1 METQGPRAA
10 AAGRSEGVKPL
21 AFLSREALAALERI
35 LAKGERV
42 EIIPTKDGVRIFEV
56 RRREIKSPAAERRSG
71 RTESGS
77 TG

>member
-1 METQGPRAA
+1 MAVLT
-10 AAGRSEGVKPL
+10 
-21 AFLSREALAALERI
+21 REALAALERI

>member
-1 METQGPRAA
+1 M
-10 AAGRSEGVKPL
+10 
-21 AFLSREALAALERI
+21 AFVSRESLAALERI

-42 EIIPTKDGVRIFEV
+42 EIIPTKDGVRIFEL
-56 RRREIKSPAAERRSG
+56 RRREIKPPAAERRSG

>member
-1 METQGPRAA
+1 MAVLT
-10 AAGRSEGVKPL
+10 
-21 AFLSREALAALERI
+21 REALAALERI

-42 EIIPTKDGVRIFEV
+42 EIIPTKDGVRIFEL
-56 RRREIKSPAAERRSG
+56 RRREIKLPAAERRGG